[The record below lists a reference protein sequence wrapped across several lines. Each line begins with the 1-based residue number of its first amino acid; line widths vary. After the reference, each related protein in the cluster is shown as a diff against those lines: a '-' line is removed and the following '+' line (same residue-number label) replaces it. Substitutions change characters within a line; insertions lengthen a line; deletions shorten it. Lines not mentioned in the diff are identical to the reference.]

1 MLKINIL
8 TAIAF
13 IAYASTT
20 VAGGDKPCVD
30 RHAPAG
36 QALQANDADIA
47 TVRDS
52 ADYFED

>member
-30 RHAPAG
+30 SHAPAG
-36 QALQANDADIA
+36 HALQANDAGIA
-47 TVRDS
+47 KIRDS
-52 ADYFED
+52 ADHFED